1 MVKWLFFISQ
11 ALFSCRILFFSGKD
25 NMLMSGFPNFFGAV
39 PWFSVL
45 FPYFSEHSLIHVLAK
60 ATGIPPDGHH

>member
-1 MVKWLFFISQ
+1 MVKWLF
-11 ALFSCRILFFSGKD
+11 LFPKPFFLSDSFLNGKD